1 MRFVSF
7 LAAACGFVV
16 LSALLVNGC
25 ASDPS
30 PVDPMVEIVKS
41 LEVSVRANVSDPD
54 RAEQVV
60 ALLTRLESEL
70 ERFGRDLQ
78 ATRKR
83 LFEMNRNYDATRTDF
98 DAIWKQC
105 REART
110 AFARTMFDV
119 RRKAATLMTAEEWD
133 AVYAAILPA
142 GSN

>member
-1 MRFVSF
+1 
-7 LAAACGFVV
+7 
-16 LSALLVNGC
+16 
-25 ASDPS
+25 
-30 PVDPMVEIVKS
+30 
-41 LEVSVRANVSDPD
+41 
-54 RAEQVV
+54 
-60 ALLTRLESEL
+60 
-70 ERFGRDLQ
+70 
-78 ATRKR
+78 
-83 LFEMNRNYDATRTDF
+83 MNRNYDATRTDF